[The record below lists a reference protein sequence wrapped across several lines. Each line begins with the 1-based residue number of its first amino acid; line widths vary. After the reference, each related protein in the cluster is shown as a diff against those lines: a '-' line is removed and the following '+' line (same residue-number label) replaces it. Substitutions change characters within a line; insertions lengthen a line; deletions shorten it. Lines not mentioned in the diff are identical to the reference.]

1 MYPTIDSYH
10 SPRKHEVLARSMR
23 KIERTL
29 DTVLRSLG
37 NPSTVS
43 AMLSRSPSPV
53 GLTAREAAS
62 QQIVA
67 TRELMDSCDDSP
79 PQSPQEPAAQGGS
92 PKLHSLPN
100 DTLNPLGLLA
110 ETSLATRKSNA
121 EHHGTLYPRPFD
133 ETGAPKVGVASE
145 VYFKPGQ
152 SPDPEPT
159 GGAQRSHQGPIN
171 ILPLRRLYIENRVQ
185 PEMLNFTSTED
196 VLALF
201 NMCASH
207 SYPCVFGCVDDPS
220 FLKLLRSHE
229 CQTPSTAPDKRPFD

>member
-53 GLTAREAAS
+53 GHSARDAAIAS
-62 QQIVA
+62 QQIIA
-67 TRELMDSCDDSP
+67 TRELMDSDNDSP
-79 PQSPQEPAAQGGS
+79 PHSPQEPAAQGGS

-133 ETGAPKVGVASE
+133 ETGAAKVGVASE

-159 GGAQRSHQGPIN
+159 GGAQQSHQGPIN

-201 NMCASH
+201 NMCASTIPL
-207 SYPCVFGCVDDPS
+207 SACSAVLMMIS
-220 FLKLLRSHE
+220 FLAISI
-229 CQTPSTAPDKRPFD
+229 T

>member
-1 MYPTIDSYH
+1 MYPIIDSYH

-43 AMLSRSPSPV
+43 GMLSRSPSPTSLND
-53 GLTAREAAS
+53 GRDAAITP

-67 TRELMDSCDDSP
+67 TRELMDSDNESP
-79 PQSPQEPAAQGGS
+79 AQTPQEPAAQSS

-110 ETSLATRKSNA
+110 ETSLATRKATA
-121 EHHGTLYPRPFD
+121 EHSGHLYPRPFD
-133 ETGAPKVGVASE
+133 DTGAAKVGVASE

-152 SPDPEPT
+152 
-159 GGAQRSHQGPIN
+159 
-171 ILPLRRLYIENRVQ
+171 
-185 PEMLNFTSTED
+185 
-196 VLALF
+196 
-201 NMCASH
+201 
-207 SYPCVFGCVDDPS
+207 
-220 FLKLLRSHE
+220 
-229 CQTPSTAPDKRPFD
+229 

>member
-1 MYPTIDSYH
+1 
-10 SPRKHEVLARSMR
+10 MR

-43 AMLSRSPSPV
+43 AMVSRSPSPV
-53 GLTAREAAS
+53 SHNDNRAAAITP

-67 TRELMDSCDDSP
+67 TRELMDSDDGSP
-79 PQSPQEPAAQGGS
+79 PQSPHEPAAQGS

-110 ETSLATRKSNA
+110 ETSLATRKTNA
-121 EHHGTLYPRPFD
+121 ENHGALYPRPFD
-133 ETGAPKVGVASE
+133 DTGTAKVGVASE

-152 SPDPEPT
+152 SSTLNPQVT
-159 GGAQRSHQGPIN
+159 LNGSYKGPIN

-185 PEMLNFTSTED
+185 PDMLNFTSTED

-201 NMCASH
+201 DMCVSH
-207 SYPCVFGCVDDPS
+207 LFPPCVADCADDALFP
-220 FLKLLRSHE
+220 KLLRSHE
-229 CQTPSTAPDKRPFD
+229 CQPQSSLPYKRPLYSLIRFFAGPL

>member
-1 MYPTIDSYH
+1 MYPTIDNYH

-53 GLTAREAAS
+53 GLADNRDAVITPQHIA
-62 QQIVA
+62 A
-67 TRELMDSCDDSP
+67 TRELMDSDNDSP
-79 PQSPQEPAAQGGS
+79 PQSPHEPAAQSS

-110 ETSLATRKSNA
+110 ETSLATRKTNA
-121 EHHGTLYPRPFD
+121 VHHGTLYPRPFD
-133 ETGAPKVGVASE
+133 DTGIAKVGVASE

-152 SPDPEPT
+152 SSNPEST
-159 GGAQRSHQGPIN
+159 GGA
-171 ILPLRRLYIENRVQ
+171 
-185 PEMLNFTSTED
+185 
-196 VLALF
+196 
-201 NMCASH
+201 
-207 SYPCVFGCVDDPS
+207 
-220 FLKLLRSHE
+220 
-229 CQTPSTAPDKRPFD
+229 

>member
-53 GLTAREAAS
+53 GLNDNRDAAITP
-62 QQIVA
+62 QQIIA
-67 TRELMDSCDDSP
+67 TRELMDSDNESP
-79 PQSPQEPAAQGGS
+79 AQSPQEPAAQGS

-110 ETSLATRKSNA
+110 ETSLATRK
-121 EHHGTLYPRPFD
+121 
-133 ETGAPKVGVASE
+133 
-145 VYFKPGQ
+145 GQ
-152 SPDPEPT
+152 CRTSWHLVPT
-159 GGAQRSHQGPIN
+159 A
-171 ILPLRRLYIENRVQ
+171 
-185 PEMLNFTSTED
+185 F
-196 VLALF
+196 
-201 NMCASH
+201 
-207 SYPCVFGCVDDPS
+207 
-220 FLKLLRSHE
+220 
-229 CQTPSTAPDKRPFD
+229 

>member
-1 MYPTIDSYH
+1 
-10 SPRKHEVLARSMR
+10 MR

-43 AMLSRSPSPV
+43 AMVSRSPSPT
-53 GLTAREAAS
+53 GRNDGRDAAITP

-67 TRELMDSCDDSP
+67 TRELMDSDSESP
-79 PQSPQEPAAQGGS
+79 AHTPQEPAAQNS

-110 ETSLATRKSNA
+110 ETSLATRKATA
-121 EHHGTLYPRPFD
+121 EYRGHLYPRPFD
-133 ETGAPKVGVASE
+133 DTGTAKVGVASE

-152 SPDPEPT
+152 SSNLCP
-159 GGAQRSHQGPIN
+159 GMVLNGSHQGPIN

-201 NMCASH
+201 NMCVPH
-207 SYPCVFGCVDDPS
+207 YFIQTFGCVNS
-220 FLKLLRSHE
+220 GMFLKLFRSHE
-229 CQTPSTAPDKRPFD
+229 CQP